1 MVKGTIIEEIC
12 NTLYAIW
19 EEKKR
24 KKHGGLGK

>member
-19 EEKKR
+19 EEKKEE
-24 KKHGGLGK
+24 KHGGLGK